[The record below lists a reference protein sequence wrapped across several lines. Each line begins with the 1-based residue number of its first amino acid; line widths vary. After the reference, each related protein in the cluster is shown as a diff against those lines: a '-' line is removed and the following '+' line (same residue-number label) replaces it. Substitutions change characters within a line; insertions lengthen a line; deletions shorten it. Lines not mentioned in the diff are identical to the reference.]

1 MPDVISNDDRDA
13 LAAEYVLGTLD
24 YGERMGATNLLEVDH
39 GFRGIVKIW
48 ERRLGELHLMVE
60 PVEPD
65 PKIWERIKAKVPA
78 LAAPAAAAPAPAAPA
93 DSKVDTKAD
102 AKDNAKIDTRAE
114 TSPATAEAA
123 PAAPASD
130 AEAPVSPDTPP
141 VTAEA
146 APSVVPEGEVAAG
159 VALAPDAAANL
170 MRELEEAA
178 RLVSEAPAE
187 TAIVP
192 PPPLIRRDEPVAA
205 GAERKEVPRPLHR
218 WRLLALAMSLI
229 AVALAGLIG
238 AWRFF
243 PEQLPPQLQASSVL
257 HIPVVEPTPPP
268 LPKARPTPP
277 PSFDE

>member
-39 GFRGIVKIW
+39 GFRGIVRIW

-65 PKIWERIKAKVPA
+65 PKVWERIKAKVPV
-78 LAAPAAAAPAPAAPA
+78 LAAGPAASASSAQAGTKDAKSEGAPEAASAATVASAPAAETPAAA
-93 DSKVDTKAD
+93 DTP
-102 AKDNAKIDTRAE
+102 
-114 TSPATAEAA
+114 PATAEIA
-123 PAAPASD
+123 PPTAPD
-130 AEAPVSPDTPP
+130 GAEATV
-141 VTAEA
+141 V
-146 APSVVPEGEVAAG
+146 AP
-159 VALAPDAAANL
+159 LAPDAAANL

-178 RLVSEAPAE
+178 RMVPATPAE
-187 TAIVP
+187 TAIVA
-192 PPPLIRRDEPVAA
+192 PPPLIRRDEPVARA
-205 GAERKEVPRPLHR
+205 GPVPRPQRR
-218 WRLLALAMSLI
+218 WRLLALTMSLI

-243 PEQLPPQLQASSVL
+243 PEQLPPQLQAPAVL
-257 HIPVVEPTPPP
+257 HIPVEPPPP
-268 LPKARPTPP
+268 LPKARPQPP